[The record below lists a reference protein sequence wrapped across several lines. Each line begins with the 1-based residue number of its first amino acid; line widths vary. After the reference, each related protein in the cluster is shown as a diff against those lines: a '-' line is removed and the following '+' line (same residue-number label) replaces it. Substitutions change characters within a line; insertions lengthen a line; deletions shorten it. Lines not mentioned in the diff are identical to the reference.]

1 MKKLLLMA
9 YALLA
14 GTLTG
19 LAQDLDS
26 LYTQSMLKNGMVAPD
41 FVIDSATNAR
51 LEDLRGR
58 FVVLHFW
65 ASWCPDCRRDTPEL
79 KRLQEEFASDSLV
92 FIHISFDTD
101 RERWMKYYMD
111 NDIEGLHFCE
121 MTKMKDSRIA
131 QAYGIKWIPSIYVLN
146 TEGKVILATVE
157 IEKLRK
163 RLGLLDYSR
172 VYIPRGRRATDP
184 MFPGGDE
191 VMMRYLAQHIDYPRT
206 ASNYGLQG
214 QTVVKFLVE
223 TDGTISNVRVVANR
237 ITVDNRL
244 VFQRLAG
251 DEKRRIREQVLEQF
265 AEEAVRVVS
274 GMPKWKP
281 CIRHG
286 IPMKVEYEL
295 PINFKIDYGIHEM
308 G

>member
-1 MKKLLLMA
+1 MKKLLLMV

-26 LYTQSMLKNGMVAPD
+26 LYAQSMLKNGMVAPD

-223 TDGTISNVRVVANR
+223 TDGTISNVRVVSNR

-244 VFQRLAG
+244 VYQRLAG

-265 AEEAVRVVS
+265 AEEAIRVVS

>member
-1 MKKLLLMA
+1 MKKLLLMT

-26 LYTQSMLKNGMVAPD
+26 LYAQSMLKNGMVAPD

-244 VFQRLAG
+244 VYQRLAG

-265 AEEAVRVVS
+265 AEEAIRVVS

>member
-265 AEEAVRVVS
+265 AEEAIRVVS

>member
-26 LYTQSMLKNGMVAPD
+26 LYAQSMLKNGMVAPD

-184 MFPGGDE
+184 IFPGGDE

-265 AEEAVRVVS
+265 AEEAIRVVS

>member
-1 MKKLLLMA
+1 MKKLLLMT

-26 LYTQSMLKNGMVAPD
+26 LYAQSMLKNGMVAPD

-265 AEEAVRVVS
+265 AEEALRVVS

>member
-14 GTLTG
+14 GMLTG

-26 LYTQSMLKNGMVAPD
+26 IYTQSMLKNGMVAPD

-92 FIHISFDTD
+92 FIHISFDTE

-265 AEEAVRVVS
+265 AEEAIRVVS

>member
-79 KRLQEEFASDSLV
+79 KRLQEEFASDSIV

-237 ITVDNRL
+237 ITVENRL

>member
-146 TEGKVILATVE
+146 TEGKVILATVQ

-172 VYIPRGRRATDP
+172 VSIPRSRRACEPT
-184 MFPGGDE
+184 FPGGDD
-191 VMMRYLAQHIDYPRT
+191 VMMSYLARHIRYPRP

-223 TDGTISNVRVVANR
+223 TDGSISNVHVVANR
-237 ITVDNRL
+237 ITVDDRL

-251 DEKRRIREQVLEQF
+251 DEKRRIREQVLELF

-281 CIRHG
+281 GVRNG

>member
-1 MKKLLLMA
+1 MKKLLLIV
-9 YALLA
+9 YSLLM
-14 GTLTG
+14 GTLFVQ
-19 LAQDLDS
+19 AQDLDS
-26 LYTQSMLKNGMVAPD
+26 LYAQSMLRNGMEAPD
-41 FVIDSATNAR
+41 FVIDSASNAR
-51 LEDLRGR
+51 LQDLRGR

-65 ASWCPDCRRDTPEL
+65 ASWCPDCRRDTPEMN
-79 KRLQEEFASDSLV
+79 RLHEEFASDSLV

-101 RERWMKYYMD
+101 REKWMNYYLDYQM
-111 NDIEGLHFCE
+111 EGLHFCE
-121 MTKMKDSRIA
+121 MKKMKESATA

-146 TEGKVILATVE
+146 TEGKVILATVQ

-172 VYIPRGRRATDP
+172 VNIPRGRRATDP

-191 VMMRYLAQHIDYPRT
+191 LMMQYLARHINYPRT

-214 QTVVKFLVE
+214 QTVVKFLVGA
-223 TDGTISNVRVVANR
+223 DGTISNVRVVRNR
-237 ITVDNRL
+237 ITADDRL

-251 DEKRRIREQVLEQF
+251 DEKRRVREQVLEQF
-265 AEEAVRVVS
+265 AEEAIRVVS

-281 CIRHG
+281 GIRHG

-295 PINFKIDYGIHEM
+295 PINFKIDYGTHEM

>member
-26 LYTQSMLKNGMVAPD
+26 LYAQSMLKNGMVAPD

-79 KRLQEEFASDSLV
+79 KRLQEEFSSDSLV
-92 FIHISFDTD
+92 CIHISFDTD

-244 VFQRLAG
+244 VYQRLAG

-265 AEEAVRVVS
+265 AEEAIRVVS

>member
-237 ITVDNRL
+237 ITVENRL

>member
-26 LYTQSMLKNGMVAPD
+26 LYAQSMLKNGMVAPD

-101 RERWMKYYMD
+101 RERWMKYYME

-244 VFQRLAG
+244 VYQRLAG

-265 AEEAVRVVS
+265 AEEAIRVVS
-274 GMPKWKP
+274 GMPKWRP

>member
-237 ITVDNRL
+237 ITVENRL

-265 AEEAVRVVS
+265 AEEAIRVVS

>member
-26 LYTQSMLKNGMVAPD
+26 LYAQSMLKNGMVAPD

-244 VFQRLAG
+244 VYQRLAG
-251 DEKRRIREQVLEQF
+251 DEKRRIRKQVLEQF
-265 AEEAVRVVS
+265 AEEAIRVVS